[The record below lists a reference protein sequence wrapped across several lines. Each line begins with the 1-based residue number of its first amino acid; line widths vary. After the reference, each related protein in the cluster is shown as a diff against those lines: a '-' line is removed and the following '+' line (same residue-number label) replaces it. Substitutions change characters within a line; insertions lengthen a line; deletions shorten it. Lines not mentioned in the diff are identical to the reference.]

1 MNPEIFSTLVGVN
14 FRPAE
19 AREIVKNCQT
29 GHVFDLEAEP
39 SNPYDVNAV
48 KVIDPETGAF
58 VGYLSRESNAETAA
72 HLAEGGRARATI
84 VSFLGTYKPHLSIE
98 FDPAGPSEGEEDD
111 GSDSE
116 S

>member
-1 MNPEIFSTLVGVN
+1 MDQIFSTLVGVN
-14 FRPAE
+14 FRPPE
-19 AREIVKNCQT
+19 ARALVKFCQT

-39 SNPYDVNAV
+39 TNPYDANAV
-48 KVIDPETGAF
+48 KVIDPETGHF
-58 VGYLSRESNAETAA
+58 VGYLSRESNAETAE
-72 HLAEGGRARATI
+72 HLSNGGRAQATI

-98 FDPAGPSEGEEDD
+98 FDPAGEAD